1 GHARAL
7 MMMKVAVRSV
17 SGGDAADRPVVKV
30 SWRDA
35 HAYASWLSQH
45 TGTHFRLPTDE
56 EWTFAAGSRFQDD
69 ALPDSAYDG
78 DPGHRA
84 LALYEV
90 AAERR
95 AATDKE
101 PQPIGTF
108 GANKHGLVD
117 LAGNVWEWTDSCFV
131 RGVIETSGA
140 VRPTLVDCGVR
151 VVAGRHRAY
160 MPDFIRDARTG
171 GCSAGALPSNLGF
184 RLVRD
189 DRWPD
194 LRSSRSRARDSRCRR
209 LQALLADERARLRRR
224 HELPQRSRR
233 LGRFRHRQHAG
244 AERDVVLQLGRQ
256 RPGVIDAGNGQDDI
270 DLLDA
275 DLGFALGHHRGDRN
289 AVHQHGP
296 GFELVGDA

>member
-1 GHARAL
+1 MARSPSEDFMRPSCAVELAAVVAL
-7 MMMKVAVRSV
+7 AAMSAIAPGYRPSAALPDLVELRPGAFHYRASGDFTRDGKPVRAPLATATIPRTLAVMRHQV
-17 SGGDAADRPVVKV
+17 TEADYRRCVDAGECVTVDGDAADRPVVKV

-35 HAYASWLSQH
+35 HAYASWLSHQ

-78 DPGHRA
+78 DPGRRA

-90 AAERR
+90 AADRR

-108 GANKHGLVD
+108 GANEHGLVD

-131 RGVIETSGA
+131 RAVIETSGA
-140 VRPTLVDCGVR
+140 VRPTTVDCGVR

-189 DRWPD
+189 DRWPA
-194 LRSSRSRARDSRCRR
+194 LRSF
-209 LQALLADERARLRRR
+209 L
-224 HELPQRSRR
+224 
-233 LGRFRHRQHAG
+233 
-244 AERDVVLQLGRQ
+244 
-256 RPGVIDAGNGQDDI
+256 
-270 DLLDA
+270 
-275 DLGFALGHHRGDRN
+275 
-289 AVHQHGP
+289 
-296 GFELVGDA
+296 